1 MFFVRFNSDKTDL
14 ESTHSSNASSG
25 IDKHQVIPPDALYS
39 MKNSNAGYISYEA
52 VFNDSKVSFWM
63 FVNIV
68 NFMVMVSSS
77 YSILQMILKWSKGML
92 HAYIVTL
99 KKFWRLKIPS
109 VY

>member
-1 MFFVRFNSDKTDL
+1 MLCLFIMLLIIYVFVRFNSDKTDL

-68 NFMVMVSSS
+68 NFMVMVSFQLLNPPDD
-77 YSILQMILKWSKGML
+77 IEMI
-92 HAYIVTL
+92 
-99 KKFWRLKIPS
+99 
-109 VY
+109 